1 MASSSS
7 SSSLQTMIKEGEH
20 RNWADLP
27 PELTSLILQRL
38 GAVEIVEKAEK
49 VCRSWRSVGKDPS
62 MWRKIEMRSLDPWQ
76 HKYHEK
82 MCRHAVDRSQGGL
95 VEIHPWNFCTNS
107 LLSYIAH
114 RFSLALPL
122 YVFSCVLLLGKG
134 LAEAVVKLPLLEELE
149 VSDCSYI
156 GYCSSLGDTLKV
168 VGQSCPNLTT
178 LKENCVGY
186 SHSRDKSDDVALA
199 IAETMPG
206 LHHLQH
212 FGNKLTEAG
221 LNAILD
227 SCPNLE
233 HLDLRNCFNVN
244 LAGDL
249 EKRCV
254 GRIKVVRR
262 PNEPIHDYPF
272 DATVNLA
279 EDGYPDDFSDGS
291 IPEDDYSHHS
301 LSEILDFEL
310 QYFYD

>member
-114 RFSLALPL
+114 SSGNLR
-122 YVFSCVLLLGKG
+122 GIK
-134 LAEAVVKLPLLEELE
+134 
-149 VSDCSYI
+149 VSVCNLITSKQ
-156 GYCSSLGDTLKV
+156 GTSRSSR
-168 VGQSCPNLTT
+168 QSCPNLTT

>member
-7 SSSLQTMIKEGEH
+7 SSLLQTMIKEGEH

-49 VCRSWRSVGKDPS
+49 VCRSWRSVCKDPS

-82 MCRHAVDRSQGGL
+82 ICCHAVDRSQG
-95 VEIHPWNFCTNS
+95 
-107 LLSYIAH
+107 
-114 RFSLALPL
+114 R
-122 YVFSCVLLLGKG
+122 LGNLIGIKVSMCNLITSKG

-149 VSDCSYI
+149 VSDCSFI

-186 SHSRDKSDDVALA
+186 SHSRDKSDYVALA

-206 LHHLQH
+206 LRHLQL

-254 GRIKVVRR
+254 ERIKVVRR